1 MKNRDFTNQLG
12 EYFDVF
18 LPDIKCAKPN
28 TISSYADSF
37 AILFEFFYEQKK
49 KTHTT
54 IAYKDFTPQLF
65 DEYILWLKN
74 SKGYADSSIH
84 PRFSALVSF
93 LKYASRRNMSA
104 LHAYSAVVGAEI
116 PKTYRTEFP
125 YFSLD
130 ETKILLKLPNPNR
143 YLGDRDLVL
152 LSFLYE
158 TAARAQEVCDL
169 HVKDIRFGSPTKVK
183 LTGKGGKVREIP
195 IAPDVSDLLRYH
207 IKRHGLNS
215 PANRSDSL
223 FASQT
228 NEKMTTACIRGIVTK
243 YVNLAKSENQNL
255 FEEKNYSPHSFRHSK
270 AVHMAESGTSLI
282 YIRNFLGHAYIS
294 TTEIYARV
302 GQAAVTKALTERK
315 IPTLSATPPK
325 KGKER
330 CPLPPCIETHR

>member
-18 LPDIKCAKPN
+18 LLDIKCAKPN

-215 PANRSDSL
+215 PAHRSDSL

-228 NEKMTTACIRGIVTK
+228 NEKMTRLALGALLLSMSTWLNRKTKICLKRKTIRLTVFDTVKRFIW
-243 YVNLAKSENQNL
+243 QNL
-255 FEEKNYSPHSFRHSK
+255 EHRLF
-270 AVHMAESGTSLI
+270 I
-282 YIRNFLGHAYIS
+282 
-294 TTEIYARV
+294 
-302 GQAAVTKALTERK
+302 
-315 IPTLSATPPK
+315 SATFSDMHIFPQQKYMPAL
-325 KGKER
+325 GR
-330 CPLPPCIETHR
+330 LPLQKR

>member
-1 MKNRDFTNQLG
+1 
-12 EYFDVF
+12 
-18 LPDIKCAKPN
+18 
-28 TISSYADSF
+28 
-37 AILFEFFYEQKK
+37 
-49 KTHTT
+49 
-54 IAYKDFTPQLF
+54 
-65 DEYILWLKN
+65 
-74 SKGYADSSIH
+74 
-84 PRFSALVSF
+84 
-93 LKYASRRNMSA
+93 
-104 LHAYSAVVGAEI
+104 
-116 PKTYRTEFP
+116 
-125 YFSLD
+125 
-130 ETKILLKLPNPNR
+130 
-143 YLGDRDLVL
+143 
-152 LSFLYE
+152 
-158 TAARAQEVCDL
+158 
-169 HVKDIRFGSPTKVK
+169 
-183 LTGKGGKVREIP
+183 VREIP

-215 PANRSDSL
+215 PAHRSDSL

-325 KGKER
+325 KGKDR